1 MTIPSDDP
9 KPDAEVRTCYC
20 GTTATVVPGVFPH
33 RDCDGSIPA
42 RTGRDAAAP
51 NPLHV
56 HILVRDAD
64 GDFDCKD
71 PACVTGYYEPEGDY
85 PPPAPYIFDHQAQAQ
100 ARARQG
106 WDDGIAAARAKGRGE
121 MIAALTRHEI
131 AGLVGTRIVVHRY
144 IQPSLS
150 ADDPEREPAG
160 EHDGIVTGIDAG
172 GRMILDSCPDP
183 IWPEPQFLGGEPQ
196 RGTSRYLVTEISK
209 ENRP

>member
-1 MTIPSDDP
+1 MTIPADDP
-9 KPDAEVRTCYC
+9 KPAAEVRTCYC

-71 PACVTGYYEPEGDY
+71 PACVTGYYDPEGAF
-85 PPPAPYIFDHQAQAQ
+85 PPPAPYIFDREAQAQ

-106 WDDGIAAARAKGRGE
+106 WDAGIAAIRNE
-121 MIAALTRHEI
+121 N
-131 AGLVGTRIVVHRY
+131 
-144 IQPSLS
+144 
-150 ADDPEREPAG
+150 
-160 EHDGIVTGIDAG
+160 
-172 GRMILDSCPDP
+172 
-183 IWPEPQFLGGEPQ
+183 
-196 RGTSRYLVTEISK
+196 K
-209 ENRP
+209 EN